1 MGLSHRWPA
10 TTLITNGDEKD
21 PMVAGVYDKPDHLY
35 YSNGMAGEFT
45 MLNKR
50 VFDYNTD
57 FKFSRFRTR

>member
-1 MGLSHRWPA
+1 
-10 TTLITNGDEKD
+10 
-21 PMVAGVYDKPDHLY
+21 MVAGVYDKPDHLY

-57 FKFSRFRTR
+57 FKFSRSERDNGMSSEKPFDIHTILS